1 MEIYRNEVEELRHYV
16 VSAGLVTTADGIVM
30 LRIYDADGVQVFSDE
45 PILVDPVDGTPYY
58 SQTVGTN
65 VTNLGA
71 GHTIEWSYT
80 VSSQPVVKTEQLNIV
95 TPYLPLGTL
104 LTMPELE
111 GLETFALRKM
121 ERLVAGI
128 IDVFTNQT
136 FSRENDRSLTVIG
149 QDSDNLALPKPIIE
163 LKDIELLDGGTGI
176 EPYSLLEY
184 TTFDKDS
191 PWILRRRR
199 DVFVPRKLTP
209 TARYA
214 FFKYPMMYLVTGDW
228 GWEYVPADVSR
239 AAEILVKDYFCEDAK
254 YREKYIANIRAGD
267 WRMEFKVTGDE
278 TTGSANADML
288 LTGYRNVAAVVI

>member
-30 LRIYDADGVQVFSDE
+30 LRIYDPDGTEVFADE
-45 PILVDPVDGTPYY
+45 PALVEPVGGAPYY

-80 VSSQPVVKTEQLNIV
+80 VNSQPVVKTEQLNIV
-95 TPYLPLGTL
+95 TPYLPLGSL

-163 LKDIELLDGGTGI
+163 LKDIELLDGSTGI
-176 EPYSLLEY
+176 TPHSLLEY

-191 PWILRRRR
+191 PWILRRKR
-199 DVFVPRKLTP
+199 DVFVSRKLTP

-228 GWEYVPADVSR
+228 GWEHVPADVSR

>member
-45 PILVDPVDGTPYY
+45 PILVEPVGGTPYY

-176 EPYSLLEY
+176 EPYSLLDY